1 MRKHFLLAPRIL
13 FCYNA
18 KEQKNVRSRDLLN
31 RKMGNGVKY
40 LHEFL
45 HQKTPESGTEM
56 PAYYRDAV
64 SFNEKLLAFY
74 FAVCFA
80 LIGISAHQW
89 DWEPLAFFV
98 VTIAC
103 MLNGRRMNAR
113 FNSAAY
119 SIISIAW
126 CWWHSVFL
134 GWHYSGHLLLL
145 PVMLLIFF
153 NIYNP
158 PWFKIGACVALFAF
172 RMVLFSWSLNAVPV
186 YTLGHTA
193 GIVAQTVNSITLFA
207 MLAVNAIL
215 FSSSIQATERKLRL
229 DNQELHK
236 EAGTDPL
243 TQLPNRRAM
252 LNDIDLYQLKWP
264 GETFSVAI
272 ADIDFFKKVNDTYG
286 HNCGDYTL
294 RMLADLFRE
303 KAGEAYSVCR
313 WGGEEFCFFL
323 PRKNLDEA
331 GRVLFDI
338 CNDVRHMKLKFE
350 DIEFSITIT
359 VGVEENDFVSPLKDI
374 LEQADQKLYMG
385 KKSGRDQVV
394 I

>member
-56 PAYYRDAV
+56 PAYYRDALA
-64 SFNEKLLAFY
+64 FNEKLLAFY

-243 TQLPNRRAM
+243 TRLPNRRAM
-252 LNDIDLYQLKWP
+252 IDEIEKFRK
-264 GETFSVAI
+264 TFPTEPFCVAI

-294 RMLADLFRE
+294 KTLADLFRE
-303 KAGEAYSVCR
+303 KAKTDFSVCR

-323 PRKNLDEA
+323 PGKNIDQA
-331 GRVLFDI
+331 WNVMFDLA
-338 CNDVRHMKLKFE
+338 DAVKKMPLKF
-350 DIEFSITIT
+350 DGIEFSITIT
-359 VGVEENDFVSPLKDI
+359 IGIEENDFRSPMEDI
-374 LEQADQKLYMG
+374 LALADKKLYMG
-385 KKSGRDQVV
+385 KISGRDKVV
-394 I
+394 M